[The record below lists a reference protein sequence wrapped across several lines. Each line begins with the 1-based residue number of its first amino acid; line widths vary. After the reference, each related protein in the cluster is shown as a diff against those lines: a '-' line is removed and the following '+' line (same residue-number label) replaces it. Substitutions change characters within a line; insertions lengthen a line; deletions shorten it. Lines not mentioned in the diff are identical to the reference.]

1 MDQNGVFAAPSI
13 GTNSVASAPK
23 AINAGVHRGYLWD
36 GRHPLPLD
44 VIGLP
49 DSTVKYFSMSVVIA
63 LGALYFALT
72 TRTHRERLHA
82 AFFLIIPYMII
93 EVAALAYT
101 WATGQQT
108 IFHSVDY
115 SLGFSIATT
124 HLGSPRWWSDVGTA
138 IPVPVYG
145 DCVGR
150 IRAVGSAL
158 CKELNPLRPRAIVR
172 TLPFPLQPFQCGV
185 AENPG
190 FDSRRSPVDAFA
202 CEFGASSP
210 NPSQPGDSAPS
221 LAGSS
226 VVARLLHPSFP

>member
-1 MDQNGVFAAPSI
+1 MGVIRFLL
-13 GTNSVASAPK
+13 T
-23 AINAGVHRGYLWD
+23 
-36 GRHPLPLD
+36 

-108 IFHSVDY
+108 IFHSADY
-115 SLGFSIATT
+115 SLGFSIAQHT
-124 HLGSPRWWSDVGTA
+124 LGSPRWRSDVGTA

-158 CKELNPLRPRAIVR
+158 CKELRSAQAPRDCAYSAISST
-172 TLPFPLQPFQCGV
+172 TL
-185 AENPG
+185 
-190 FDSRRSPVDAFA
+190 SMRRSRESRF
-202 CEFGASSP
+202 
-210 NPSQPGDSAPS
+210 
-221 LAGSS
+221 
-226 VVARLLHPSFP
+226 R